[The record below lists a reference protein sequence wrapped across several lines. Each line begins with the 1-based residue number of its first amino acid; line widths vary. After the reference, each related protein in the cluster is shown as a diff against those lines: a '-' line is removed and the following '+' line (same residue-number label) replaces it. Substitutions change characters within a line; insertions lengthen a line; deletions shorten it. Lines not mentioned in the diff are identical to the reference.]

1 MSTSKARG
9 AGIASF
15 VGTSIEWY
23 DFYIYGTASALVFG
37 KLFFPEASPTAGVM
51 ASFATFWVGFLARPL
66 GGVVFGHLGDRIG
79 RKGTLITTLLL
90 MGGATTLVGVLP
102 TYASVGMA
110 APALLAA
117 LRLVQGIAVGG
128 EWGGAVLIAAEHA
141 GPKRIFY
148 AAFAQQ
154 GSPAGS
160 ILATGMFALV
170 SLLPDDAFRSYG
182 WRIPFLASAVLLV
195 IGLVIRLRVEE
206 SPEFVRMREQRE
218 VARLPV
224 AEVLRTAWPLV
235 LLGIGASGV
244 GIASA
249 YFTNTFIL
257 SWATTDLGIAK
268 GTMLNVLLVVSAVQF
283 VTQPVGAVLGQR
295 WGAAKFMLAAFTVLI
310 VMTPV
315 TFLLVGTGSAP
326 LATLG
331 LALSIVFGGS
341 SYAALAGFLAEA
353 FPARVRYTGISLS
366 YQLCG
371 ALIGG
376 TTPLVAQALLTWSGS
391 IWLVVAQ
398 YIVIILLTM
407 ACVAGLRY
415 RATAVA
421 AKAGPVTTAI

>member
-1 MSTSKARG
+1 MSNPRG

-37 KLFFPEASPTAGVM
+37 RLFFPEASPAAGVM

-66 GGVVFGHLGDRIG
+66 GGVIFGHLGDRIG
-79 RKGTLITTLLL
+79 RKGTLVATLLL
-90 MGGATTLVGVLP
+90 MGVATTLVGVLP
-102 TYASVGMA
+102 TYASVGVL
-110 APALLAA
+110 APILLAT
-117 LRLVQGIAVGG
+117 LRFVQGIAVGG

-141 GPKRIFY
+141 GPKRVFY

-160 ILATGMFALV
+160 ILATGVFAVV
-170 SLLPDDAFRSYG
+170 SLLPEESFLSYG
-182 WRIPFLASAVLLV
+182 WRIPFLLSAVLVV

-218 VARLPV
+218 VVKLPI
-224 AEVLRTAWPLV
+224 AEVFRTAWPLV

-268 GTMLNVLLVVSAVQF
+268 STMLNVLLVVSITQF
-283 VTQPVGAVLGQR
+283 VTQPIGAVLGQR
-295 WGAAKFMLAAFTVLI
+295 MGAARYMLIAFGALI
-310 VMTPV
+310 VCTPI
-315 TFLLVGTGSAP
+315 TFLMVGTGSP
-326 LATLG
+326 VLAAVGLG
-331 LALSIVFGGS
+331 LSVVFSGS

-353 FPARVRYTGISLS
+353 FPARVRYTGISLA

-376 TTPLVAQALLTWSGS
+376 TTPMIAQALLGATGT
-391 IWLVVAQ
+391 IWAVVVQYLVV
-398 YIVIILLTM
+398 ILLTM
-407 ACVAGLRY
+407 ACVIGLR
-415 RATAVA
+415 RRSAARVAVE
-421 AKAGPVTTAI
+421 V

>member
-1 MSTSKARG
+1 MSNPRG

-23 DFYIYGTASALVFG
+23 DFYIYGTASALVFS
-37 KLFFPEASPTAGVM
+37 KLFFPEVNPTAGVM

-66 GGVVFGHLGDRIG
+66 GGVIFGHLGDRIG
-79 RKGTLITTLLL
+79 RKGTLVATLLL
-90 MGGATTLVGVLP
+90 MGTATTLVGVLP
-102 TYASVGMA
+102 TYASVGML
-110 APALLAA
+110 APVLLAV

-141 GPKRIFY
+141 GPKRVFY

-160 ILATGMFALV
+160 ILATGIFALV
-170 SLLPDDAFRSYG
+170 SLLPDEAFLSYG

-206 SPEFVRMREQRE
+206 SPEFVRMREERE
-218 VARLPV
+218 VVKLPV
-224 AEVLRTAWPLV
+224 AEVFRTAWPLV

-268 GTMLNVLLVVSAVQF
+268 STMLNVLLVVSVVQF
-283 VTQPVGAVLGQR
+283 VTQPIGAILGQR
-295 WGAAKFMLAAFTVLI
+295 MGAARYMLIAFCALI
-310 VMTPV
+310 VCTPI
-315 TFLLVGTGSAP
+315 TFLMIGTGTP
-326 LATLG
+326 LLVTLG
-331 LALSIVFGGS
+331 LALSVVFSGT
-341 SYAALAGFLAEA
+341 SYAALAGFLAGA

-376 TTPLVAQALLTWSGS
+376 TTPMIATALLSSTGT
-391 IWLVVAQ
+391 IWAVVAQ
-398 YIVIILLTM
+398 YLVIILLTM
-407 ACVAGLRY
+407 ACVAGLR
-415 RATAVA
+415 RMSARVS
-421 AKAGPVTTAI
+421 VEV

>member
-1 MSTSKARG
+1 MSSTTARG

-23 DFYIYGTASALVFG
+23 DFYIYGTASALVFSR
-37 KLFFPEASPTAGVM
+37 LFFPDVSPAAGVM

-79 RKGTLITTLLL
+79 RKRTLVVTLLL

-102 TYASVGMA
+102 TYAQVGML
-110 APALLAA
+110 APVLLAT

-160 ILATGMFALV
+160 ILATAMFALV
-170 SLLPDDAFRSYG
+170 STLPEDAFLSYG
-182 WRIPFLASAVLLV
+182 WRIPFLCSAVLLV
-195 IGLVIRLRVEE
+195 VGLVIRLRVEE
-206 SPEFVRMREQRE
+206 SPEFTRMQERRE
-218 VARLPV
+218 VAKLPV
-224 AEVLRTAWPLV
+224 AEVFRTAWPLV

-257 SWATTDLGIAK
+257 SWATTDLGIAQS
-268 GTMLNVLLVVSAVQF
+268 TMLDVLLIVAITQF
-283 VTQPVGAVLGQR
+283 VTQPLGAVLGQR
-295 WGAAKFMLAAFTVLI
+295 YGAARFMLIAFSALI
-310 VMTPV
+310 VCTPI
-315 TFLLVGTGSAP
+315 TFAMVGTGSP
-326 LATLG
+326 VLATLG
-331 LALSIVFGGS
+331 LALSIVFGGM

-353 FPARVRYTGISLS
+353 FPARVRYTGISLA

-376 TTPLVAQALLTWSGS
+376 TAPMIAQALLTSTGT
-391 IWLVVAQ
+391 IWAVVAQ
-398 YIVIILLTM
+398 YLVIILLTM
-407 ACVAGLRY
+407 ACVAALQR
-415 RATAVA
+415 RSAAAVRE
-421 AKAGPVTTAI
+421 PLEV

>member
-1 MSTSKARG
+1 MSSPNARG

-37 KLFFPEASPTAGVM
+37 RLFFPEASPAAGVM

-79 RKGTLITTLLL
+79 RKRTLVATLLL

-102 TYASVGMA
+102 TYATAGVL
-110 APALLAA
+110 APVLLAA

-170 SLLPDDAFRSYG
+170 SLMPDESFMSYG
-182 WRIPFLASAVLLV
+182 WRLPFLASAVLLV
-195 IGLVIRLRVEE
+195 VGLVIRLRVEE

-218 VARLPV
+218 VAKLPV
-224 AEVLRTAWPLV
+224 AEVFRSAWPLV

-268 GTMLNVLLVVSAVQF
+268 STMLNVLLIVAVVQF
-283 VTQPVGAVLGQR
+283 VTQPIGAVLGQR
-295 WGAAKFMLAAFTVLI
+295 MGAARFMLAVLGVLI
-310 VMTPV
+310 VCTPV
-315 TFLLVGTGSAP
+315 TFVMVGTGSP
-326 LATLG
+326 VLVTLG
-331 LALSIVFGGS
+331 LALSIVFSGS

-353 FPARVRYTGISLS
+353 FPARVRYTGISLA

-376 TTPLVAQALLTWSGS
+376 TTPMIAQALLESTGS
-391 IWLVVAQ
+391 IWPVVAQ
-398 YIVIILLTM
+398 YLVIIVLTM
-407 ACVAGLRY
+407 ACVAALR
-415 RATAVA
+415 RRSAVA
-421 AKAGPVTTAI
+421 AEPVPASA

>member
-1 MSTSKARG
+1 MSSPNARG

-37 KLFFPEASPTAGVM
+37 KLFFPEVNPAAGVM

-66 GGVVFGHLGDRIG
+66 GGVIFGHLGDRIG
-79 RKGTLITTLLL
+79 RKRTLVATLLL

-102 TYASVGMA
+102 TYATAGVL
-110 APALLAA
+110 APILLAG
-117 LRLVQGIAVGG
+117 LRLVQGVAVGG

-160 ILATGMFALV
+160 ILATGVFALV
-170 SLLPDDAFRSYG
+170 SLLPEESFMSYG

-195 IGLVIRLRVEE
+195 IGMVIRLRVEE

-218 VARLPV
+218 VAKLPV
-224 AEVLRTAWPLV
+224 VEVFRSAWPLV

-257 SWATTDLGIAK
+257 SWATTDLGITK
-268 GTMLNVLLVVSAVQF
+268 STMLNVLLIVSVVQF
-283 VTQPVGAVLGQR
+283 VTQPLGAVLGQR
-295 WGAAKFMLAAFTVLI
+295 MGAARYMLIAFTVLL
-310 VMTPV
+310 VCTPI
-315 TFLLVGTGSAP
+315 TFWLVGTGDP
-326 LATLG
+326 VLATLG

-353 FPARVRYTGISLS
+353 FPARVRYTGISLA

-376 TTPLVAQALLTWSGS
+376 TTPMIAQALLGWSGT
-391 IWLVVAQ
+391 IWTVVAQ
-398 YIVIILLTM
+398 YLVIILLTM
-407 ACVAGLRY
+407 ACVAALHR
-415 RATAVA
+415 RSAAAVE
-421 AKAGPVTTAI
+421 PVPASV